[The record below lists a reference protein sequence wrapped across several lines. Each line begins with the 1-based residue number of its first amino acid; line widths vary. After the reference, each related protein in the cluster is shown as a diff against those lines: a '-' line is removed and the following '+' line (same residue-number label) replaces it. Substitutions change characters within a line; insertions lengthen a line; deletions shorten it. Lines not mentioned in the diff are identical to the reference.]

1 MKTSRFIKNALI
13 FAFISVFAGCSNLL
27 DSSISQNANQGK
39 FVISLKNQGAKAI
52 RAFNYSISDI
62 TLWKLTF
69 TDKNNSKIS
78 LTTGEQT
85 AENSPSATYDKSA
98 GKITATKIPAG
109 TYTVSLEG
117 SYTKNSATYTISGSA
132 DEVVISAD
140 SSGST
145 PIFVGPKSTS
155 DGTGSISLTFTDS
168 DNKLSDLA
176 SNLKITLTN
185 LFDKTKIYT
194 YEPNSSSNSLVFDSS
209 SLKLSGSE
217 IKSGWYKIS
226 FSAGDSYRVYLPD
239 EPDQFVEIVDGNET
253 TATTAISAESGK
265 AYYTNIAGKYNGLSE
280 NSRIDLDTL
289 LTNLSETMPEEG
301 NIYVYG
307 HNGVLY
313 FSDTALL
320 NSFKEKVGENNK
332 KVIFYSEDKNNE
344 DKNIEGLI
352 IGDGAGSTT
361 TTLKDSVLF
370 ASGDDATTFEINE
383 FDLSRLTY
391 IFLRNGTS
399 IDATDVTSY
408 SSNYTMSFYL
418 VSSSS
423 HNNFSAYSSTP
434 FLTAGTDL
442 SPYIELRDYEE
453 IETTTD
459 YAVVVKSETIDRK
472 TVYKHYVKPVGNG
485 TITAESFA
493 EKVSI
498 NAAYKSD
505 SSTIYKTDSAI
516 PYTNDNLTF
525 SLSGLDNES
534 ATYAWYLN
542 ETDLNLATA
551 TFGFNP
557 YSESNI
563 NTSGT
568 NTVSCSVTISGTTYV
583 AEMKFTF
590 AAARSAAVWFDGM
603 NMSLDATFNLKQ
615 LADDTDTSTTAS
627 ELVSSSTLYCFDSS
641 RNLWTAVLEENSSF
655 KPTKYLINVETGLYS
670 TTGIQTTFG
679 DITTTPIDMTYD
691 TKNGCLYLL
700 TKNENSDYT
709 LYKILPVGSGST
721 FTLQT
726 ASGTLSATTADN
738 NTFIPA
744 QIAVYDST
752 LYVGAGS
759 TSIYKAALTA
769 SDNTLTVGTAS
780 DWLVIHSSLDSS
792 DLISC
797 TITDMQIGDG
807 LGNETDNLFVILR
820 QHTDEITL
828 KGTSETNT
836 ITSVYS
842 RGALVQV
849 AIADSE
855 PLCYKY
861 GWSSD
866 SSVIKNSDNGY
877 GKLYAPNSSSG
888 SVNFYGPTHF
898 VAVVPKKLVILDDG
912 FSYEG
917 ENTLK
922 NQDRLMEFDIS
933 KTELSCGASVS
944 ASKPSYSSGFTWN

>member
-176 SNLKITLTN
+176 SSLKITLTN

-265 AYYTNIAGKYNGLSE
+265 AYYTDVAGKYNGLSE
-280 NSRIDLDTL
+280 NSRISLDTL

-301 NIYVYG
+301 NIYVYDDD
-307 HNGVLY
+307 GVIS
-313 FSDTALL
+313 FFDTALL

-332 KVIFYSEDKNNE
+332 KVIFYAEHKNE
-344 DKNIEGLI
+344 WLI

-361 TTLKDSVLF
+361 TTLKDSVAF
-370 ASGDDATTFEINE
+370 YSGDDATTFEINE
-383 FDLSRLTY
+383 FDLSDRTS
-391 IFLRNGTS
+391 IFLNNGTM

-408 SSNYTMSFYL
+408 SSNCTMCFYP

-442 SPYIELRDYEE
+442 SSYIELRNYEGGG
-453 IETTTD
+453 TTTD
-459 YAVVVKSETIDRK
+459 YAVVVKSETIDSK
-472 TVYKHYVKPVGNG
+472 TVYKHYIKPAGNG

-493 EKVSI
+493 EEVSI
-498 NAAYKSD
+498 NAAYESD

-542 ETDLNLATA
+542 GTDLDLATA
-551 TFGFNP
+551 TFSFNP
-557 YSESNI
+557 YSKSNI

-627 ELVSSSTLYCFDSS
+627 ELVSATSSTLYCFDSS
-641 RNLWTAVLEENSSF
+641 RDLWTAVLEENSSF
-655 KPTKYLINVETGLYS
+655 KLTKYLINVETGLYS

-679 DITTTPIDMTYD
+679 SITTTPIDMTYD

-700 TKNENSDYT
+700 TEDKSSGYT

-726 ASGTLSATTADN
+726 ASGPLSATTADN

-820 QHTDEITL
+820 QHTDKIIL
-828 KGTSETNT
+828 QGTSETNT
-836 ITSVYS
+836 VTSVYS

-866 SSVIKNSDNGY
+866 SSVIKNSDSGY
-877 GKLYAPNSSSG
+877 GKLYASNSSSG